1 MKRNCIMFIL
11 VILGYQAF
19 PDNVKEILAR
29 VPYSQL
35 PFACTKEA
43 SYPNPAIGY
52 PYDMNTGFSLDCYND
67 LGLTQM
73 YADPNMNCVVFRKFN
88 PQKGNFDLIA
98 LDIEVSEWG
107 KKILATYHEG
117 ELVDYIEGEVYWYS
131 DGMILIKQWQINPE
145 HKVIVTLLKVE
156 SAVPVSAF
164 SKFNSVKAQRIDT
177 YYEITADGKF
187 REEKQVK
194 YRPKTYTRS
203 YLTDKTQNLWEG
215 NEALME

>member
-52 PYDMNTGFSLDCYND
+52 PFDMNTGFSLDCYND

-194 YRPKTYTRS
+194 Y
-203 YLTDKTQNLWEG
+203 L
-215 NEALME
+215 

>member
-1 MKRNCIMFIL
+1 MTRNCIMFIL

-52 PYDMNTGFSLDCYND
+52 PFDMNTGFSLDCYND

-203 YLTDKTQNLWEG
+203 YLTDKTQNLWED

>member
-52 PYDMNTGFSLDCYND
+52 PFDMNTGFSLDCYND

-73 YADPNMNCVVFRKFN
+73 YADPNMNCVVFRKFK

-107 KKILATYHEG
+107 KKILETKNEG

-203 YLTDKTQNLWEG
+203 YLTDKTKNLWEG

>member
-1 MKRNCIMFIL
+1 MKRNCIVFIL

-43 SYPNPAIGY
+43 SYPYPAIGY
-52 PYDMNTGFSLDCYND
+52 PFDMNTGFSLDCYND

-73 YADPNMNCVVFRKFN
+73 YADPNMNCVVFRKFK

-98 LDIEVSEWG
+98 LDIEISEWG

>member
-52 PYDMNTGFSLDCYND
+52 PFDMNTGFSLDCYND

-98 LDIEVSEWG
+98 LDIEVSEQG

-203 YLTDKTQNLWEG
+203 YFTDKTQNLWED

>member
-1 MKRNCIMFIL
+1 MFIL

-52 PYDMNTGFSLDCYND
+52 PFDMNTGFSLDCYND

-203 YLTDKTQNLWEG
+203 YLTDKSQNLWED

>member
-52 PYDMNTGFSLDCYND
+52 PFDMNTGFSLDCYND

-194 YRPKTYTRS
+194 YRPKTYTKS

>member
-1 MKRNCIMFIL
+1 MFIL

-52 PYDMNTGFSLDCYND
+52 PFDMNTGFSLDCYND

-203 YLTDKTQNLWEG
+203 YLTDKTKNLWEG

>member
-1 MKRNCIMFIL
+1 MFIL

-52 PYDMNTGFSLDCYND
+52 PFDMNTGFSLDCYND

-73 YADPNMNCVVFRKFN
+73 YADPNMNCVVFRKFK

-98 LDIEVSEWG
+98 LDIEISEWG

>member
-52 PYDMNTGFSLDCYND
+52 PFDMNTGFSLDCYND

-203 YLTDKTQNLWEG
+203 YLTDKTQNLWED
-215 NEALME
+215 NEALIE

>member
-52 PYDMNTGFSLDCYND
+52 PFDMNTGFSLDCYND

-203 YLTDKTQNLWEG
+203 YLTDKTPNLWEG

>member
-52 PYDMNTGFSLDCYND
+52 PFDMNTGFSLDCYND

-203 YLTDKTQNLWEG
+203 YLYVKYKTFKFII
-215 NEALME
+215 

>member
-1 MKRNCIMFIL
+1 MKRSCIMFIL

-52 PYDMNTGFSLDCYND
+52 PFDMNTGFSLDCYND

>member
-1 MKRNCIMFIL
+1 MFIL

-52 PYDMNTGFSLDCYND
+52 PFDMNTGFSLDCYND

-203 YLTDKTQNLWEG
+203 YLTDKTQNLWVG

>member
-52 PYDMNTGFSLDCYND
+52 PFDMNTGFSLDCYND

-203 YLTDKTQNLWEG
+203 YLTDKTQNLWED

>member
-29 VPYSQL
+29 VPNSQL

-52 PYDMNTGFSLDCYND
+52 PFDMNTGFSLDCYND

>member
-1 MKRNCIMFIL
+1 MFIL

-52 PYDMNTGFSLDCYND
+52 PFDMNTGFSLDCYND

-203 YLTDKTQNLWEG
+203 YLTDKTQNLWED

>member
-52 PYDMNTGFSLDCYND
+52 PFDMNTGFSLDCYND

-203 YLTDKTQNLWEG
+203 YLTDKTQDLWEG

>member
-1 MKRNCIMFIL
+1 MKRNCIVFIL

-52 PYDMNTGFSLDCYND
+52 PFDMNTGFSLDCYND

-73 YADPNMNCVVFRKFN
+73 YADPNMNCVVFRKFK

-98 LDIEVSEWG
+98 LDIEISEWG

>member
-1 MKRNCIMFIL
+1 MFIL

-52 PYDMNTGFSLDCYND
+52 PFDMNTGFSLDCYND

-203 YLTDKTQNLWEG
+203 YLTDKTQNLWED
-215 NEALME
+215 NEALIE

>member
-52 PYDMNTGFSLDCYND
+52 PFDMNTGFSLDCYND

-73 YADPNMNCVVFRKFN
+73 YADPNMNCVVFRKFK

-98 LDIEVSEWG
+98 LYIEISEWG
-107 KKILATYHEG
+107 NKILATYHEG

-203 YLTDKTQNLWEG
+203 YLTDKTKNLWEG

>member
-1 MKRNCIMFIL
+1 MFIL

-52 PYDMNTGFSLDCYND
+52 PFDMNTGFSLDCYND

>member
-1 MKRNCIMFIL
+1 IMFIL

-52 PYDMNTGFSLDCYND
+52 PFDMNTGFSLDCYND

-203 YLTDKTQNLWEG
+203 YLTDKTQNLWED